1 VEEMIDVDCL
11 EYLMSERVSA
21 EELYSAIEESARLVD
36 APFSRDKV
44 WPILSAFEGGFSED
58 GGVIFSLQAGEQVP
72 ELEYSIQVSPG
83 IDDPYAHALRH
94 GFFEETDHPVRA
106 LLSQIVELVPTSE
119 HYIDCGIVGGF
130 KKIYAN
136 FPHAPQKVSELAKV
150 PAMPPAVSENLEFF
164 ARHGLEDVALVGA
177 DCKNRTVNLYFQLP
191 AGVAGNLE
199 AEIVREM
206 LRETGMS
213 EPSKEMLAYAGK
225 AFRVYVTLSWESSK
239 ILRISFAP
247 QPRRSVDLA
256 ALPARLVPRI
266 AEFMQATPHKYAGA
280 LINATAAKW
289 SHEKEFLDLA
299 SYYQVSPIHLKAIEA
314 QE

>member
-1 VEEMIDVDCL
+1 
-11 EYLMSERVSA
+11 MSGGVSA

-44 WPILSAFEGGFSED
+44 WPIISAFEGGFSEN
-58 GGVIFSLQAGEQVP
+58 GGVIFSLQAGEEVA
-72 ELEYSIQVSPG
+72 EIEYSIQVSPG
-83 IDDPYAHALRH
+83 IKDPYTHALAN
-94 GFFEETDHPVRA
+94 GFFKETDHPVRA
-106 LLSQIVELVPTSE
+106 LLAEVVELVPTSE

-136 FPHAPQKVSELAKV
+136 FPHAPQKVSKLAEV
-150 PAMPPAVSENLEFF
+150 PSMPRAVSENLEFF
-164 ARHGLEDVALVGA
+164 ARYGLEDVALVGA
-177 DCKNRTVNLYFQLP
+177 DCKNRTMNLYFQLP
-191 AGVAGNLE
+191 AGIAGNLE
-199 AEIVREM
+199 PKTVQEM

-213 EPSKEMLAYAGK
+213 EPSEEMLAYAGK
-225 AFRVYVTLSWESSK
+225 AFRVYVTLSWDRSE

-256 ALPARLVPRI
+256 ELPARLVPRI

>member
-1 VEEMIDVDCL
+1 M
-11 EYLMSERVSA
+11 
-21 EELYSAIEESARLVD
+21 VD

-44 WPILSAFEGGFSED
+44 WPILSAFEGGFSEG
-58 GGVIFSLQAGEQVP
+58 GGVIFSLQADEQVP

-83 IDDPYAHALRH
+83 ITDPYAHALAN
-94 GFFEETDHPVRA
+94 GFFAETEHPVRA
-106 LLSQIVELVPTSE
+106 LLSEIVELVPTSE

-130 KKIYAN
+130 KKIYSN
-136 FPHAPQKVSELAKV
+136 FPHAPQKVAKLADL
-150 PAMPPAVSENLEFF
+150 PSMPHALSENLEFF

-191 AGVAGNLE
+191 EGVAGDLDPKTVQ
-199 AEIVREM
+199 AM
-206 LRETGMS
+206 LGETGMS
-213 EPSKEMLAYAGK
+213 EPSEKMLAYAGK
-225 AFRVYVTLSWESSK
+225 AYRVYVTLSWDFSE

-247 QPRRSVDLA
+247 QPRRSVDLTE
-256 ALPARLVPRI
+256 LPAQLVPRI
-266 AEFMQATPHKYAGA
+266 AQFMRETPHKYTGA

-299 SYYQVSPIHLKAIEA
+299 SYYQVSPLHLKAIEA

>member
-1 VEEMIDVDCL
+1 
-11 EYLMSERVSA
+11 MSPVVSA

-44 WPILSAFEGGFSED
+44 WPILTAFEGGFSQD
-58 GGVIFSLQAGEQVP
+58 GGVIFSLQAGEEVA
-72 ELEYSIQVSPG
+72 EVEYSIQVSPG
-83 IDDPYAHALRH
+83 IEDPYAHALAN
-94 GFFEETDHPVRA
+94 GFFTETDHPVRA
-106 LLSQIVELVPTSE
+106 LLSQVVELVPTSE

-136 FPHAPQKVSELAKV
+136 FPHAPQKVSALAEV
-150 PAMPPAVSENLEFF
+150 PAMPRAVGENLEFF
-164 ARHGLEDVALVGA
+164 ARYGLEDVALVGA

-191 AGVAGNLE
+191 AHVAGNLE
-199 AEIVREM
+199 PKTVREM
-206 LRETGMS
+206 LHETGMS
-213 EPSKEMLAYAGK
+213 EPSDQMLAYAGR
-225 AFRVYVTLSWESSK
+225 AYRVYVTLSWDYSE

-247 QPRRSVDLA
+247 QPRRGVDLA
-256 ALPARLVPRI
+256 DLPARLVPRI

-289 SHEKEFLDLA
+289 SREKEFFDLA
-299 SYYQVSPIHLKAIEA
+299 SYYQVSPLHLKAIEA